1 MAFIIK
7 SFLKDF
13 FWDGKYCYARI
24 AILIILLGFSIR
36 LFSFFYTYIINPDG
50 VLYIHQARALYYGLT
65 DSILT
70 CSMGYLS
77 NYSILIALAYTIFSD
92 WEIAAKSV
100 SIFFGTITLV
110 PLYFLLARFFR
121 KAITLI
127 ATLVFALI
135 PVFVDKS
142 VDVVRDPVYWFFS
155 VLGLYLFVTQI
166 EKKNYLYLILSSL
179 SYLMATWARI
189 EAILFVFVSLIYIP
203 IASKDGKIARTSVFA
218 IPVVLVLV
226 LGMFGLMVLDIS
238 VSDFHRGFEITTKI
252 SAPVIEYKNLR
263 QVLETFMQR
272 PLDYNLLAFLPKAR
286 NLVWLVALG
295 TLVRYAVKAYFHPFF
310 LIFIVGFGGFWRRM
324 KEDRRVLYLA
334 SLAFFAL
341 LLLYMHVLQTW
352 MMFNRFL
359 AIFII
364 PSFIFVGFGLEKI
377 DHFLRSRFNLKPVAA
392 LSITCFL
399 TLAFTLPANLEP
411 RETDKLVFKRIG
423 ELIAE
428 REGNSQVIPIVAP
441 HSIRWISFYANVKYK
456 GAPCP
461 ENNYDVDNIIGKS
474 YGEFIQNLKRRGIRY
489 VLWEEKHWPKQGL
502 YSISN
507 AKKEDLVKVGAWSHP
522 DTGNLVLFEVI

>member
-1 MAFIIK
+1 MIRF
-7 SFLKDF
+7 FLKDLF
-13 FWDGKYCYARI
+13 EDEKCHHARI
-24 AILIILLGFSIR
+24 AFLIILLGFSIR

-77 NYSILIALAYTIFSD
+77 NYSILIALAYKILGD
-92 WEIAAKSV
+92 WVVAAKSV
-100 SIFFGTITLV
+100 SLFFGTITLA
-110 PLYFLLARFFR
+110 LFYFLLKRFLI
-121 KAITLI
+121 KEMTLI

-155 VLGLYLFVTQI
+155 VLGLYLFVIQT
-166 EKKNYLYLILSSL
+166 EKKNYIYLILSSL
-179 SYLMATWARI
+179 SFLMATWARI
-189 EAILFVFVSLIYIP
+189 EAILFIFVSLVYIP

-226 LGMFGLMVLDIS
+226 LGMFGLMVFNIS
-238 VSDFHRGFEITTKI
+238 MSEFHRGFEITTKI

-263 QVLETFMQR
+263 QVLEVFMERSSGQ
-272 PLDYNLLAFLPKAR
+272 NVGAFFHKAR
-286 NLVWLVALG
+286 NLVWLIALG
-295 TLVRYAVKAYFHPFF
+295 TIIRYAVKAYFYPFF
-310 LIFIVGFGGFWRRM
+310 FVFIVGLGGLWGRI
-324 KEDRRVLYLA
+324 KADRRVLYLA

-341 LLLYMHVLQTW
+341 LLLYVHVLQTW

-364 PSFIFVGFGLEKI
+364 PSFVFVGFGLEKI
-377 DHFLRSRFNLKPVAA
+377 DSFLRLRFNLKPVAA
-392 LSITCFL
+392 LSITFLL
-399 TLAFTLPANLEP
+399 TLALALPGNLKP
-411 RETDKLVFKRIG
+411 READKLVFKKIG

-428 REGNSQVIPIVAP
+428 REGNSQVISIAAP

-461 ENNYDVDNIIGKS
+461 ETNYDVDNIIGNR
-474 YGEFIQNLKRRGIRY
+474 YEEFIQNLKRRGIKY
-489 VLWEEKHWPKQGL
+489 VLWEEKHWPKKRS
-502 YSISN
+502 YSIESVT
-507 AKKEDLVKVGAWSHP
+507 KKDLVKVGVWSHP
-522 DTGNLVLFEVI
+522 DTGGIILFEVI